1 MGYII
6 LGEENGN
13 EGLSMVD
20 KFTKWFIVSFVLG
33 IISLILAFFVQ
44 DIARLTGE
52 FNRNMLLVGTITIFI
67 LIITS
72 LFSLVKA
79 NIKRIKGQIAV
90 SLLFAVIPFSA
101 LLVNGLIF
109 TVYFVGK
116 WVYKQ
121 KDFL

>member
-1 MGYII
+1 
-6 LGEENGN
+6 
-13 EGLSMVD
+13 MVD